1 MRLSAVLCS
10 AALLV
15 ASAAPAQEPVRGS
28 APSSADAEIDRA
40 YFAMGCFWCGEADF
54 EKVPGVKEVVSGY
67 AGGTTRN
74 PTYEQVGAGGTG
86 HIESVSVRY
95 DPAIISYG
103 ELLDIFWRN
112 VDPLDDRGQFCDKG
126 ESYLSAIFPAN
137 AAERRAAEASL
148 ARVQQKLGEPVATKI
163 IAAKTFW
170 RAEEYH
176 QDYYKKNPVRYSF
189 YRDGCGRDA
198 RLKELAR
205 RLEN

>member
-15 ASAAPAQEPVRGS
+15 ASAAPAQQPARGS
-28 APSSADAEIDRA
+28 APSSGSSEIDRA

-198 RLKELAR
+198 RLKELTR

>member
-15 ASAAPAQEPVRGS
+15 ASAAPAQEPDRDS
-28 APSSADAEIDRA
+28 APSSGSAEMDRA

-126 ESYLSAIFPAN
+126 ESYVSAIFPAN

-198 RLKELAR
+198 RLKELTR